1 MGKLFKLL
9 NSYILF
15 IWGVHKYWIS
25 YSLME
30 LYKEVTLQHRQALEF
45 PGKLLDMVIPVAH
58 SDRWNPISW
67 WAGAGG
73 E

>member
-15 IWGVHKYWIS
+15 IWGVHKYFIS
-25 YSLME
+25 SSFME

-45 PGKLLDMVIPVAH
+45 PGKLLKATDA
-58 SDRWNPISW
+58 
-67 WAGAGG
+67 
-73 E
+73 